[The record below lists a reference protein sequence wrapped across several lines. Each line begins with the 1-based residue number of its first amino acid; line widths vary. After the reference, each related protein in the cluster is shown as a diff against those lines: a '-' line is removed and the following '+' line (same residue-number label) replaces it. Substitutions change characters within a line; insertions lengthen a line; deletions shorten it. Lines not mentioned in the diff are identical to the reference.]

1 MRVRKKPVEVEAYP
15 LLMEYVNEIRRWA
28 NNSIVIKSINC
39 VDYKSPFKTTR
50 LEAMIKTLEGEMHAI
65 EGDWIIK
72 GVNGEFYSCKDD
84 IFRKTYDIIDDNVT
98 TNNSEI
104 TW

>member
-1 MRVRKKPVEVEAYP
+1 MRVRKKPIEVEAYP
-15 LLMEYVNEIRRWA
+15 LVMEYVNEIRCWA
-28 NNSIVIKSINC
+28 NNSIVIKPTYC
-39 VDYKSPFKTTR
+39 LDYKSPYKTSR

-84 IFRKTYDIIDDNVT
+84 IFRKTYDIIDDNVI

>member
-15 LLMEYVNEIRRWA
+15 LLMEYVNKIRYWA
-28 NNSIVIKSINC
+28 DKSITIKSTYYL
-39 VDYKSPFKTTR
+39 DYNTNQPSTR
-50 LEAMIKTLEGEMHAI
+50 LEAMIKTIEGEMHAI

-84 IFRKTYDIIDDNVT
+84 IFRKTYDIINE
-98 TNNSEI
+98 NANSSGEI

>member
-1 MRVRKKPVEVEAYP
+1 MRVRKKPIEVEAYP
-15 LLMEYVNEIRRWA
+15 LLMEYVNEIRCWA
-28 NNSIVIKSINC
+28 GNSIVIKPIYCLDSF
-39 VDYKSPFKTTR
+39 PATR
-50 LEAMIKTLEGEMHAI
+50 LDAMIKTLEGEMHAI
-65 EGDWIIK
+65 DGDWIIK
-72 GVNGEFYSCKDD
+72 DVNGEFYFCKDD

>member
-15 LLMEYVNEIRRWA
+15 LLMEYVNEIKRWA
-28 NNSIVIKSINC
+28 DDAITIKSISYLDHHLKMPR
-39 VDYKSPFKTTR
+39 VR

-98 TNNSEI
+98 NNSEI